1 MKNIYL
7 LALVMNFQLLQGENT
22 KVVKIPE
29 ARLKMLDGEYA
40 QLSDFNNDG
49 PVIINFWTTWWPFCE
64 RQLAYLDQLN
74 TSFSNTGLKVLSI
87 NVNEPK
93 ILNLV
98 KPYVSKRKYKFDVS
112 IDPRGKLADK
122 LSVEGIPT
130 LFFAD
135 KNGTIL
141 YRSSGYEDGYENE
154 YLKELIKYLDKE
166 NIPYDDFKFK
176 DKASRRKEAIV
187 DIDF

>member
-1 MKNIYL
+1 M
-7 LALVMNFQLLQGENT
+7 
-22 KVVKIPE
+22 
-29 ARLKMLDGEYA
+29 
-40 QLSDFNNDG
+40 
-49 PVIINFWTTWWPFCE
+49 
-64 RQLAYLDQLN
+64 QLAYLDQLN
-74 TSFSNTGLKVLSI
+74 TSFSNTGLKVLTI
-87 NVNEPK
+87 NLNKPK

-112 IDPRGKLADK
+112 IDPRSKLADK

-130 LFFAD
+130 IIFAD
-135 KNGTIL
+135 KNGNIL
-141 YRSSGYEDGYENE
+141 YRSSGYADGYENE

-166 NIPYDDFKFK
+166 NIPYDDFTFK

>member
-1 MKNIYL
+1 
-7 LALVMNFQLLQGENT
+7 
-22 KVVKIPE
+22 
-29 ARLKMLDGEYA
+29 
-40 QLSDFNNDG
+40 
-49 PVIINFWTTWWPFCE
+49 
-64 RQLAYLDQLN
+64 
-74 TSFSNTGLKVLSI
+74 
-87 NVNEPK
+87 
-93 ILNLV
+93 
-98 KPYVSKRKYKFDVS
+98 VS

-176 DKASRRKEAIV
+176 DKASRRKGAIV

>member
-1 MKNIYL
+1 MKIIHL
-7 LALVMNFQLLQGENT
+7 LALVMSFQLIQGEDT
-22 KVVKIPE
+22 EVAKIPE

-64 RQLAYLDQLN
+64 RQLAYLDQIN
-74 TSFSNTGLKVLSI
+74 TSFSNTGLKMLNI
-87 NVNEPK
+87 NVNGPK

-98 KPYVSKRKYKFDVS
+98 KPYVRKRKYKFDVS
-112 IDPRGKLADK
+112 IDPQSKLADK

-130 LFFAD
+130 LFLVD
-135 KNGTIL
+135 KSGNII
-141 YRSSGYEDGYENE
+141 YRSSGYVDGYENE

>member
-1 MKNIYL
+1 MKNIIL
-7 LALVMNFQLLQGENT
+7 LALVLNFQHINGENT
-22 KVVKIPE
+22 DVVKIPE

-40 QLSDFNNDG
+40 QLSDFNTDG

-74 TSFSNTGLKVLSI
+74 TNFSNTGLKVL
-87 NVNEPK
+87 NVNMNNSK

-112 IDPRGKLADK
+112 IDPQNKLAEK

-130 LFFAD
+130 IFFAD
-135 KNGTIL
+135 KNGTII
-141 YRSSGYEDGYENE
+141 YRSSGYADGYENE

-176 DKASRRKEAIV
+176 DKARRRKEAIV